1 MDKVQLKSGIH
12 AFIDEIDNVE
22 LLREYYMELKKLIN
36 SGKSG
41 IWDSLSKD
49 QKKEI
54 FKSYE
59 ESEIEENLVDEN
71 VVMEKY
77 HKWITK

>member
-41 IWDSLSKD
+41 VWDSLTKD